1 MLVAFYARVS
11 TEEQAERGNIEN
23 QVDFAR
29 KYFELYDPGAEIDY
43 YLDDGVSGTIPMKDR
58 PEGARLLDTIEVKKY
73 DILYSY
79 RLDRLARSVKI
90 VLDTYELLEARG
102 IALKSMT
109 EAFDTSTPTGKFF
122 MTLLASI
129 AALERDTILERTMLG
144 KERAAKQGRW
154 TSGQPPFGYRIGDDR
169 RLVICEEET
178 KIVRLIFRLYLD
190 GMRTVPLAGYLNARN
205 IPTPT
210 TSKGTKNLSIGK
222 WQAGHISIILRNTAY
237 MGEYMTMKRSKQHRQ
252 GIIVQTPAIVS
263 REDFAKAN
271 QLLTANADVA
281 RGARGRTYLLRGL
294 IYCGKCGHAMVG
306 NTGDSKAGRV
316 YYRCSR
322 RNDLGNGIRCES
334 KQIKAEPLEEAV
346 WRDIVSFVKNPGEV
360 VKLLQHKINH
370 ATANEQPVQQELE
383 QIEAA
388 LADQKAARG
397 RVISMVSKGIISE
410 GDAVAELLTIKRD
423 MEVLGQRRDD
433 LFSALNQAQDQK
445 NTATNIAVILEKY
458 SDVIDSIKPIPEVVK
473 LLVERIAIYT
483 EENDGKRYSRAVV
496 RYRFTPPEHGLELCI
511 TGDA

>member
-11 TEEQAERGNIEN
+11 TEEQAERGSIEN
-23 QVDFAR
+23 QVGFAR
-29 KYFELYDPGAEIDY
+29 KYFELYHPGAEVHY
-43 YLDDGVSGTIPMKDR
+43 YLDDGVSGTIPLKDR
-58 PEGARLLDTIEVKKY
+58 PEGARLLEAIEVKKY
-73 DILYSY
+73 DVLYSY

-90 VLDTYELLEARG
+90 VLDTYELLEVRG

-154 TSGQPPFGYRIGDDR
+154 TSGQPPFGYRIGADR

-178 KIVRLIFRLYLD
+178 EIVRLIFQLYLD

-210 TSKGTKNLSIGK
+210 TSKGTRNLGTGK

-237 MGEYMTMKRSKQHRQ
+237 LGEYRTMRRSKQKRK
-252 GIIVQTPAIVS
+252 GVTIQTPAIVD
-263 REDFAKAN
+263 REDFEKAN
-271 QLLTANADVA
+271 ELLTANADVA

-370 ATANEQPVQQELE
+370 TTANEKPVQQELE

-388 LADQKAARG
+388 LAGKKAARG
-397 RVISMVSKGIISE
+397 RVVSMVSKGIISE
-410 GDAVAELLTIKRD
+410 GDAVAELLTIKQD

-433 LFSALNQAQDQK
+433 LFSALNQVQDQK
-445 NTATNIAVILEKY
+445 NTATNIAVSLEKY

-473 LLVERIAIYT
+473 LLVERIAVYT
-483 EENDGKRYSRAVV
+483 EEKDGRRYSRAVV
-496 RYRFTPPEHGLELCI
+496 RYRFTPPERGLELCV